1 MNKELH
7 STKYFGPPGTGK
19 TTTLLRHI
27 EQHIDEGISPDR
39 IAFISFSVKAAEE
52 GKKRARAR
60 FGLDKDE
67 LTYFCTSHA
76 FCKRAMGIT
85 RVMEGTDIKE
95 FLEAYSFPLTQHYS
109 GLTRKSLE
117 AMLEDPYFQIIENAK
132 ANCRRVAEERLKT
145 NVRIRQKVVPSLLEP
160 ISKAWGEYREEQGIF
175 SFADMIIEFL
185 TKGRVPP
192 LDVLIVDEAQDLAEL
207 NWRLIEKLMSVVPV
221 TYIAGDDDQA
231 IYEWN
236 GARPDRFIAMQGET
250 VVLDQSFRVPRQ
262 VHKQAE
268 RIARRIQNRQEKVY
282 LPRKEEGSLEHLPS
296 VRVLPLEEG
305 EWLILASCDYMLNGD
320 GEGYNARKTLIDRGI
335 PFSHNGFRY
344 ISFPMVQA
352 IEAWQKLNEKRDPIT
367 VEELASVYRFL
378 TKNEVK
384 RGFLSAPGK
393 DEEKAR
399 KLTQQQ
405 VVELFGLHEA
415 CLGKTWQETFT
426 RRINEERRAFI
437 KKALENK
444 EDLNNEPRVALS
456 TIHKA
461 KGGEADN
468 VAVLLDLS
476 PAQKLNAMLNA
487 DSLHRQF
494 YVAVT
499 RARENLFIINAQNEN
514 LKYGL

>member
-27 EQHIDEGISPDR
+27 EQHIDEGISPER

-52 GKKRARAR
+52 GKSRARAR

-85 RVMEGTDIKE
+85 RVMEGLDIKE
-95 FLEAYSFPLTQHYS
+95 FLETYSFPLTQHYS
-109 GLTRKSLE
+109 GNTRKSLE

-132 ANCRRVAEERLKT
+132 ANCRSVSVERLNTNVKTRQRVA
-145 NVRIRQKVVPSLLEP
+145 PSLLEP
-160 ISKAWGEYREEQGIF
+160 LAKAWGEYREEQGIF

-192 LDVLIVDEAQDLAEL
+192 LDVLIIDEAQDLAEL

-250 VVLDQSFRVPRQ
+250 VVLDQSYRVPRQ

-268 RIARRIQNRQEKVY
+268 RIARRIQNRQEKRY
-282 LPRKEEGSLEHLPS
+282 LPREHEGTLSHLHS
-296 VRVLPLEEG
+296 VDVLPLEEG
-305 EWLILASCDYMLNGD
+305 QWLILASCDYMLNGD
-320 GEGYNARKTLIDRGI
+320 GEGHSSRRTLIDRGI
-335 PFSHNGFRY
+335 PFSHNSFRY
-344 ISFPMVQA
+344 IPLPM
-352 IEAWQKLNEKRDPIT
+352 IEAIDGWKKLNAEETKIT
-367 VEELASVYRFL
+367 VGELESVYRFL
-378 TKNEVK
+378 TKSEVK

-405 VVELFGLHEA
+405 VVELFGLHEE
-415 CLGKTWQETFT
+415 CLGKTWQEVFT
-426 RRINEERRAFI
+426 RRINEERRTFI
-437 KKALENK
+437 KKATDNK
-444 EDLNNEPRVALS
+444 EDLRGEPRVALS

-476 PAQKLNAMLNA
+476 PAQKLNAMINA

-514 LKYGL
+514 LKYGV